1 MLSGRDIRCCGGK
14 TPGESAAR
22 RKEKVYDLFYSACHA
37 RRERFQALDNYSLY
51 LYSMHLSLR
60 HQDCATIIVLH
71 LEVAVELRQS
81 LVSHFSHCTP

>member
-1 MLSGRDIRCCGGK
+1 MLSGRDMRCCGGK

-22 RKEKVYDLFYSACHA
+22 RKVYELFYSACHA
-37 RRERFQALDNYSLY
+37 RRERFKGLDNYSLY